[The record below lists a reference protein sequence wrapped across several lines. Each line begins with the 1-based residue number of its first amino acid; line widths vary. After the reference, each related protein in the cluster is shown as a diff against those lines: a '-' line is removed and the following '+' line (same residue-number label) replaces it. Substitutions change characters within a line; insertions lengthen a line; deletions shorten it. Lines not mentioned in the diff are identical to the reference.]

1 MTDNGRDEDVAVV
14 IGHRE
19 ESDVID
25 DFIDEHGI
33 DKLSEFVD
41 HTHYHAEGR
50 TTIRI
55 IADQLDLSHE
65 EVYHMLAEVQPLLG
79 ISPDPMSTSGEED

>member
-14 IGHRE
+14 VAHRE
-19 ESDVID
+19 ESDVIE

-33 DKLSEFVD
+33 DKLPEFVD
-41 HTHYHAEGR
+41 HAHYHAEGT

-55 IADQLDLSHE
+55 IADQLNLSHRE
-65 EVYHMLAEVQPLLG
+65 AYHMLAEVQDILG
-79 ISPDPMSTSGEED
+79 IKPDPESSSGR